1 MKLSYQGIQDVA
13 AWEQAGVAL
22 PKFDWKAMRAETEQ
36 NPIWVHFGA
45 GNIFR
50 GFIAWLQHRLLDQGL
65 VYTEILERTG
75 ASSATISRVNR
86 IFSLGT
92 GAFRRM
98 IQRRK
103 GKQEQ

>member
-22 PKFDWKAMRAETEQ
+22 PKFDWKAMRAETER

-50 GFIAWLQHRLLDQGL
+50 GFIALVQHRLD
-65 VYTEILERTG
+65 
-75 ASSATISRVNR
+75 
-86 IFSLGT
+86 
-92 GAFRRM
+92 
-98 IQRRK
+98 RK
-103 GKQEQ
+103 SVV